1 MPVASS
7 ARSPPRARVTAR
19 AVAAPVVDAVAA
31 AAATA
36 ARPPVAVVPGPL
48 VRPARVVAA
57 VAAATR
63 ARAAQPVP
71 VVAPAV
77 AVVVRAVARVVVAPA
92 APAALVA
99 PAVQA
104 VAAARRPST
113 RRAAVAVQRRSP
125 PAPAPAPAAPA
136 DPRRLNRREATCGR
150 LATVERPRVVASQP
164 SRGHV
169 WPPVLIGGPYLVRG
183 VWPFDV
189 RRAAIRGL
197 STFGGGQARL
207 RERLRPRNS
216 AMI

>member
-125 PAPAPAPAAPA
+125 PAPAAPA

-150 LATVERPRVVASQP
+150 LATVERPRVAFRRSA
-164 SRGHV
+164 RGHM
-169 WPPVLIGGPYLVRG
+169 
-183 VWPFDV
+183 WPFDV
-189 RRAAIRGL
+189 RHGATRGL